1 MIELSDIQRQ
11 IVLAMLAQASLGG
24 RDFCSCCPRRASP
37 RIRSGK
43 VKRDELGRPIFPK
56 WATQISDAFSNQF
69 QIPTLFYMVCLL
81 TLWLQAETPWFV
93 GMAWAF
99 VALRWAHAAVF
110 VTTNFVPIRFAVFL
124 ASSLVLLTLLL
135 NTARRVLGV

>member
-1 MIELSDIQRQ
+1 VIELSDIQRQ
-11 IVLAMLAQASLGG
+11 ILLAMLAQAALTAVLL
-24 RDFCSCCPRRASP
+24 FMLPAP
-37 RIRSGK
+37 RIAALRSGK

-69 QIPTLFYMVCLL
+69 QMPTLFYMVCLL
-81 TLWLQAETPWFV
+81 TLWLRAETPWFV

-99 VALRWAHAAVF
+99 VALRWVHAAVF

-135 NTARRVLGV
+135 NTARRVLGA

>member
-11 IVLAMLAQASLGG
+11 IVLAMLAQAALAAVLL
-24 RDFCSCCPRRASP
+24 FMLPAP
-37 RIRSGK
+37 RIAALRSGK

-56 WATQISDAFSNQF
+56 WATQISDAFNNQF
-69 QIPTLFYMVCLL
+69 QIPALFYMVCLL
-81 TLWLQAETPWFV
+81 TLWLRTETTWFV
-93 GMAWAF
+93 GMAWVF

-135 NTARRVLGV
+135 NTARRVLGI